1 MGRQRHRWRKTSV
14 YLWCNCCLLCN
25 YCASIWAKMY
35 KAHGK
40 SKPRSPW
47 RRAMIANLK
56 LSQKECTCL
65 NTHIH
70 LCTYVDKDLSMCT
83 YVYMGPQQTPS
94 SLNWCCLI
102 LLAHACVYIYMYIHV
117 YMWVCMR
124 CNVYACER
132 AHTITHTHTCIYR
145 YIYTERERS
154 LS

>member
-102 LLAHACVYIYMYIHV
+102 LLAHACVYIYVYTRVHV
-117 YMWVCMR
+117 SMHALQCVRVW
-124 CNVYACER
+124 ACTHN
-132 AHTITHTHTCIYR
+132 HTYTHVHI
-145 YIYTERERS
+145 YIYIQRERS